1 MAESLTL
8 YYVDWFTPTA
18 EDQNISSNMVILS
31 ENTYHNL
38 IQSIN
43 INYLLFLFTV
53 TCFSTMAICTR
64 LDKNQYKPIPKTELI
79 DVQND
84 NMEKGKISI

>member
-1 MAESLTL
+1 
-8 YYVDWFTPTA
+8 
-18 EDQNISSNMVILS
+18 MVILS

-43 INYLLFLFTV
+43 VNYLLFLFTV
-53 TCFSTMAICTR
+53 TCFSTIAICTR
-64 LDKNQYKPIPKTELI
+64 LDKNPYKPIPKTEII

>member
-8 YYVDWFTPTA
+8 YYVDWFSPST
-18 EDQNISSNMVILS
+18 EDQNISSNMVVLS

-43 INYLLFLFTV
+43 INYLLFLFTI
-53 TCFSTMAICTR
+53 TCFSTIAICTR
-64 LDKNQYKPIPKTELI
+64 LDKNQYKLIPKTDTI
-79 DVQND
+79 NVQND
-84 NMEKGKISI
+84 NMEKGKIDI